1 MCEERI
7 FFFLTSCQ
15 INFSQRVKFV
25 KRLFKHCAHVFIR
38 YYLHDI
44 KSLQI
49 QILMLSKKKIKS
61 ASLERLSLMMFAR
74 GIGIIMRICTP
85 TLYSV
90 YLTTFAATP
99 NEIKNKTIPRIGEL
113 SWNPAY
119 YTKKNAEILMN
130 YRNLLWPSGLFI
142 WLDSIHFY
150 QFWILVN

>member
-1 MCEERI
+1 MCEVRF

-38 YYLHDI
+38 YHLHDI

-74 GIGIIMRICTP
+74 GIGIIMRICSLPHSLFWESDHFCSDT
-85 TLYSV
+85 
-90 YLTTFAATP
+90 
-99 NEIKNKTIPRIGEL
+99 KWNKKQ
-113 SWNPAY
+113 N
-119 YTKKNAEILMN
+119 
-130 YRNLLWPSGLFI
+130 
-142 WLDSIHFY
+142 DS
-150 QFWILVN
+150 